1 MPDVNQLL
9 RKAVLRQKKVI
20 ITLQNGD
27 NLRGLPVRDQNL
39 RFNSSNSILKLRLIP
54 DGKES
59 PGKTESIPIAD
70 ITEVELKD

>member
-1 MPDVNQLL
+1 MPDVKQLL
-9 RKAVLRQKKVI
+9 RKAVLRQLKVI

-27 NLRGLPVRDQNL
+27 QLRGLPKRDQSL
-39 RFNSSNSILKLRLIP
+39 RFSSSDSILSLRLIP

-59 PGKTESIPIAD
+59 PGKTESVPISD